1 MSGPLAGLHLALLH
15 WPCLDREGA
24 FLATATTNLDI
35 HDIARLA
42 TTYGIAGYWVVQP
55 LASQRGIAERIVAH
69 WTSGPGRLL
78 HPDRPRALRVVRVVA
93 TLDEVGAAIGPAT
106 WIATS
111 ARPPRVT
118 LTVDELGRRLVAGS
132 DRPQVLMLGTG
143 WGLAPQVLAAADE
156 LLEPIRIGAYDH
168 LSVRSA
174 ASIYVDRIWRAIDAV
189 DAHTAERT

>member
-1 MSGPLAGLHLALLH
+1 MTSPLAGLHVALLH
-15 WPCLDREGA
+15 WPCLDREGE

-42 TTYGIAGYWVVQP
+42 TTYGLAGYWIVQP

-78 HPDRPRALRVVRVVA
+78 HPDRPRALAVVRVVA
-93 TLDEVGAAIGPAT
+93 ALDDVAIAVGDAD

-111 ARPPRVT
+111 ARPPRST
-118 LTVDELGRRLVAGS
+118 LTVAELGERLAGGPP
-132 DRPQVLMLGTG
+132 RPQVLMLGTG

-156 LLEPIRIGAYDH
+156 VLEPIRIGDYDH

-174 ASIYVDRIWRAIDAV
+174 ASIYVDRIWRAAV
-189 DAHTAERT
+189 SG